1 MSQLAA
7 KGTIDLMI
15 WETLPSGMGHLLLS
29 RLENNIK
36 YIFHYNNLSYLIK
49 IIFYM
54 ISKF

>member
-15 WETLPSGMGHLLLS
+15 WETLPSGMGHLLFS

-36 YIFHYNNLSYLIK
+36 YIFHYNNLSY
-49 IIFYM
+49 
-54 ISKF
+54 